1 MYGFHQTYWS
11 QQYSDSSHFDIR
23 VIVLKKLPVDKLLLL
38 MFTTH
43 VSKSHTLRKTLS
55 RTHRLTSRIYS
66 SLLFY
71 PCTWCISWKFGCQ
84 SFKALKYD
92 GQFEFKHRKTINAS
106 FPTDVKFWCGILNVH
121 FSYCIFFLISSP
133 YFLTLHHFI
142 STITTLYHLHTT

>member
-43 VSKSHTLRKTLS
+43 VGKSHTLRKNLS

-92 GQFEFKHRKTINAS
+92 GQFEFKHRKTILMQVFTQMKTFDAAL
-106 FPTDVKFWCGILNVH
+106 WAYILVAAN
-121 FSYCIFFLISSP
+121 FSSIIQEFSSIIAG
-133 YFLTLHHFI
+133 FTRFAVR
-142 STITTLYHLHTT
+142 STQSY